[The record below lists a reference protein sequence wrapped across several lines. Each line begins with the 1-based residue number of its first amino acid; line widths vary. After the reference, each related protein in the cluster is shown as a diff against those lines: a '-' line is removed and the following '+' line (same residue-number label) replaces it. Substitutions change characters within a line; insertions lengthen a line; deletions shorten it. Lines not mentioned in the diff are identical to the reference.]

1 MSEWKLGNSNKS
13 SAYLL
18 PLLNQNGKI
27 FFNEFIDDNRYPQR
41 NFVNIFYKC
50 EEYPELRNRLF
61 ILYKKDIDNPVYQN
75 FETRLRFFEEF
86 EFEYE
91 PDNVHKMYV
100 FNIDEKYN
108 VIFKLFEQGKYSKFP
123 DYYKDIILKFFK
135 LNPELFIKNSDVN
148 KNKIVGVLFKQRWLK
163 DKIESELL
171 NSESTPKINWVSL
184 PKESELSSIPNEEEE
199 TYLNKYKL

>member
-27 FFNEFIDDNRYPQR
+27 FFNEFIDDNKYPQR

-61 ILYKKDIDNPVYQN
+61 VLYKKDIDNPVYQN

-91 PDNVHKMYV
+91 PDNVNAAEPELLTIV
-100 FNIDEKYN
+100 ADSNID
-108 VIFKLFEQGKYSKFP
+108 VAVAIAKL
-123 DYYKDIILKFFK
+123 
-135 LNPELFIKNSDVN
+135 VA
-148 KNKIVGVLFKQRWLK
+148 
-163 DKIESELL
+163 
-171 NSESTPKINWVSL
+171 VSF
-184 PKESELSSIPNEEEE
+184 
-199 TYLNKYKL
+199 TT

>member
-27 FFNEFIDDNRYPQR
+27 FFNEFIDDNKYPQR

-61 ILYKKDIDNPVYQN
+61 VLYKKDIDNPVYQN
-75 FETRLRFFEEF
+75 FESRLRFFEEF

-91 PDNVHKMYV
+91 PDSVHKMYV
-100 FNIDEKYN
+100 FNIDERYN
-108 VIFKLFEQGKYSKFP
+108 IIFKLFEQGSYSRFP

-171 NSESTPKINWVSL
+171 NSELTPKINWVSL
-184 PKESELSSIPNEEEE
+184 PKDSELSSSPNIDEE

>member
-27 FFNEFIDDNRYPQR
+27 FFNEFIDDNKYPQR

-61 ILYKKDIDNPVYQN
+61 VLYKKDIDNPVYQN
-75 FETRLRFFEEF
+75 FESRLRYFEEF

-108 VIFKLFEQGKYSKFP
+108 IIFKLFEQGSYSKFP

-171 NSESTPKINWVSL
+171 NSELTPKINWVSL
-184 PKESELSSIPNEEEE
+184 PKDSELSSSPNIDEE